1 MLGGEAALTDRCRT
15 LLTTGG
21 NAVVH
26 AGPVGAAIAL
36 KLCNNMMTYASFV
49 AIHEAYIL
57 ARAFELDPELLH
69 QVSSVNGVI
78 TPSMAAFIRSRD
90 QVAKQGAAAVQAA
103 FGPHGANGKKD
114 MAAALQSAKRLEV
127 SLPGAQ
133 KTAELVD
140 DVFVNRY

>member
-1 MLGGEAALTDRCRT
+1 
-15 LLTTGG
+15 
-21 NAVVH
+21 
-26 AGPVGAAIAL
+26 
-36 KLCNNMMTYASFV
+36 
-49 AIHEAYIL
+49 
-57 ARAFELDPELLH
+57 LDPDLLH